1 MMKNFTLVLC
11 MLAISSL
18 SFAQDCPVI
27 NATAVNS
34 NGPGTY
40 AITVN
45 YSADPGIN
53 HINMVSFCATNPLTS
68 LFTTECIEVNG
79 SGTTVVNVSCT
90 STPVVILVPAPGA
103 CGTGFPCGLPT
114 FVFGPVGG
122 PLPIKMNSFFAT
134 RIGTQVNLSWNTEV
148 EINAKEFVVE
158 RKTNGDFQPVAT
170 VTATN
175 ITEGSK
181 YTFSDRNM
189 EAGVSQYR
197 IKMIDLDGTYRYSE
211 IRAVKGSGTKAD
223 FTVFPNPSYGEAN
236 VNITDVSE
244 NTEIHVYDNSGRLV
258 RKISMNNKNTV
269 SIDNLQKGMYMIRLV
284 DMKTGEAVTKKLSVL
299 N

>member
-1 MMKNFTLVLC
+1 MKNFTLVLC

-223 FTVFPNPSYGEAN
+223 SVLMLSPRKASTLSMPRNCRSISAFSVSSRVKPPQIICGTASTLYLFMMAAQIPTVP
-236 VNITDVSE
+236 
-244 NTEIHVYDNSGRLV
+244 GRL
-258 RKISMNNKNTV
+258 RMLTFS
-269 SIDNLQKGMYMIRLV
+269 R
-284 DMKTGEAVTKKLSVL
+284 
-299 N
+299 